1 MMTNVIDTEKL
12 GSYIVELKNL
22 HTEWSAKKVTIPD
35 VGECGG
41 STIIQIEEMGKQ
53 YQKMQ
58 EAFVLLLENT
68 ISYMEQRKSSVETKE
83 KTHSE
88 TFSSWEEK
96 ESMGI
101 RKCSGIFHRKQK
113 KS

>member
-1 MMTNVIDTEKL
+1 MMTNIIDTEKL
-12 GSYIVELKNL
+12 GSHIVEMKNL
-22 HTEWSAKKVTIPD
+22 YTEWSAKKVTIPD
-35 VGECGG
+35 VGEWGG
-41 STIIQIEEMGKQ
+41 STIIQIEEMGNQ

-88 TFSSWEEK
+88 TFSS
-96 ESMGI
+96 
-101 RKCSGIFHRKQK
+101 
-113 KS
+113 

>member
-22 HTEWSAKKVTIPD
+22 HTEWAAKNVVMPD

-53 YQKMQ
+53 YQKRFPTWNR
-58 EAFVLLLENT
+58 EKVRLR
-68 ISYMEQRKSSVETKE
+68 RKKRHIQ
-83 KTHSE
+83 KH
-88 TFSSWEEK
+88 FL
-96 ESMGI
+96 
-101 RKCSGIFHRKQK
+101 HRKK
-113 KS
+113 KKAWG

>member
-22 HTEWSAKKVTIPD
+22 HKEWSAKKVTIPD

-88 TFSSWEEK
+88 TFSS
-96 ESMGI
+96 
-101 RKCSGIFHRKQK
+101 
-113 KS
+113 

>member
-1 MMTNVIDTEKL
+1 MVCKE
-12 GSYIVELKNL
+12 SYN
-22 HTEWSAKKVTIPD
+22 T
-35 VGECGG
+35 G

-88 TFSSWEEK
+88 TFSS
-96 ESMGI
+96 
-101 RKCSGIFHRKQK
+101 
-113 KS
+113 

>member
-22 HTEWSAKKVTIPD
+22 HTEWSAKKVTILD

-88 TFSSWEEK
+88 TFSS
-96 ESMGI
+96 
-101 RKCSGIFHRKQK
+101 
-113 KS
+113 

>member
-1 MMTNVIDTEKL
+1 MMTNIIDTEKL
-12 GSYIVELKNL
+12 GSHIVEMKNL
-22 HTEWSAKKVTIPD
+22 YTEWSAKKVTIPD
-35 VGECGG
+35 VGGCGG
-41 STIIQIEEMGKQ
+41 STIIQIEEMGNQ

-88 TFSSWEEK
+88 TFSS
-96 ESMGI
+96 
-101 RKCSGIFHRKQK
+101 
-113 KS
+113 

>member
-1 MMTNVIDTEKL
+1 MMTNIIDTEKL
-12 GSYIVELKNL
+12 GSHIVELKNL
-22 HTEWSAKKVTIPD
+22 YTEWSAKKVTI
-35 VGECGG
+35 
-41 STIIQIEEMGKQ
+41 QIEEMGNQ

-88 TFSSWEEK
+88 TFSS
-96 ESMGI
+96 
-101 RKCSGIFHRKQK
+101 
-113 KS
+113 

>member
-58 EAFVLLLENT
+58 EAFAV
-68 ISYMEQRKSSVETKE
+68 SY
-83 KTHSE
+83 THLTLPTNS
-88 TFSSWEEK
+88 
-96 ESMGI
+96 
-101 RKCSGIFHRKQK
+101 RV
-113 KS
+113 

>member
-1 MMTNVIDTEKL
+1 MMTNIIDTEKL
-12 GSYIVELKNL
+12 GSHIVEMKNL
-22 HTEWSAKKVTIPD
+22 YTEWSAKKVTIPD

-41 STIIQIEEMGKQ
+41 STIIQIEEMGSVSEIKRQ

-88 TFSSWEEK
+88 TFSS
-96 ESMGI
+96 
-101 RKCSGIFHRKQK
+101 
-113 KS
+113 

>member
-22 HTEWSAKKVTIPD
+22 HTEWAAKNVVMPD

-53 YQKMQ
+53 YQKMR
-58 EAFVLLLENT
+58 LR
-68 ISYMEQRKSSVETKE
+68 RKKRHIQ
-83 KTHSE
+83 KH
-88 TFSSWEEK
+88 FL
-96 ESMGI
+96 
-101 RKCSGIFHRKQK
+101 HRKK
-113 KS
+113 KKAWG

>member
-22 HTEWSAKKVTIPD
+22 HTEWAAKNIVMPD

-53 YQKMQ
+53 YQKIIPTEKDWLIRLRMQ
-58 EAFVLLLENT
+58 HK
-68 ISYMEQRKSSVETKE
+68 IK
-83 KTHSE
+83 
-88 TFSSWEEK
+88 
-96 ESMGI
+96 
-101 RKCSGIFHRKQK
+101 
-113 KS
+113 

>member
-22 HTEWSAKKVTIPD
+22 HTEWSAKKVTIQD

-88 TFSSWEEK
+88 TFSS
-96 ESMGI
+96 
-101 RKCSGIFHRKQK
+101 
-113 KS
+113 

>member
-1 MMTNVIDTEKL
+1 MTNVIDTEKL

-22 HTEWSAKKVTIPD
+22 HTEWSAKKDTIPD

-88 TFSSWEEK
+88 TFSS
-96 ESMGI
+96 
-101 RKCSGIFHRKQK
+101 
-113 KS
+113 

>member
-22 HTEWSAKKVTIPD
+22 HTEWAAMNIVMPD

-88 TFSSWEEK
+88 TFSS
-96 ESMGI
+96 
-101 RKCSGIFHRKQK
+101 
-113 KS
+113 

>member
-22 HTEWSAKKVTIPD
+22 HTEWAKNVVMPD

-88 TFSSWEEK
+88 TFSS
-96 ESMGI
+96 
-101 RKCSGIFHRKQK
+101 
-113 KS
+113 

>member
-1 MMTNVIDTEKL
+1 
-12 GSYIVELKNL
+12 
-22 HTEWSAKKVTIPD
+22 
-35 VGECGG
+35 
-41 STIIQIEEMGKQ
+41 MGKQ

-88 TFSSWEEK
+88 TFSS
-96 ESMGI
+96 
-101 RKCSGIFHRKQK
+101 
-113 KS
+113 

>member
-22 HTEWSAKKVTIPD
+22 HTEWAVKNVVMPD

-68 ISYMEQRKSSVETKE
+68 ISYM
-83 KTHSE
+83 
-88 TFSSWEEK
+88 
-96 ESMGI
+96 
-101 RKCSGIFHRKQK
+101 
-113 KS
+113 

>member
-22 HTEWSAKKVTIPD
+22 HTEWAAKNIVMPD

-58 EAFVLLLENT
+58 DKRINPFARNPMI
-68 ISYMEQRKSSVETKE
+68 ISS
-83 KTHSE
+83 
-88 TFSSWEEK
+88 
-96 ESMGI
+96 
-101 RKCSGIFHRKQK
+101 
-113 KS
+113 

>member
-22 HTEWSAKKVTIPD
+22 HTEWAAKNIVMPD

-58 EAFVLLLENT
+58 VLLLENT

-88 TFSSWEEK
+88 TFSS
-96 ESMGI
+96 
-101 RKCSGIFHRKQK
+101 
-113 KS
+113 

>member
-1 MMTNVIDTEKL
+1 MMTNIIDTEKL
-12 GSYIVELKNL
+12 GSHIVEMKNL
-22 HTEWSAKKVTIPD
+22 YTEWSAKIVTIPD

-88 TFSSWEEK
+88 TFSS
-96 ESMGI
+96 
-101 RKCSGIFHRKQK
+101 
-113 KS
+113 